1 MIGKNVTKN
10 DIYIRPLTPDDWESF
25 RVIRI
30 RAVNMHTGYVLVRP
44 GKTEKQ
50 TPDYWK
56 GILDGQGKQVF
67 GLFDKDKLIGITAVF
82 TWHEDP
88 TGKTGIMAMIFIE
101 PEYRGK
107 RYSSLFYKTC
117 IDFAKNYLVWDKLTI
132 GHRKGNESSRKGMT
146 NHGFQFKETEEIDW
160 PDDTRDIEYR
170 YELDLNGLR

>member
-1 MIGKNVTKN
+1 MSDIKN
-10 DIYIRPLTPDDWESF
+10 DIYIRPLTPDDWEGF
-25 RVIRI
+25 RAIRI

-44 GKTEKQ
+44 DKTEKQ
-50 TPDYWK
+50 TSEYWK
-56 GILDGQGKQVF
+56 EMLDGQGKQVF
-67 GLFDKDKLIGITAVF
+67 GLFDKDELIGITAVF
-82 TWHEDP
+82 TWREDP

-107 RYSSLFYKTC
+107 GYSSYFYKAC

-132 GHRKGNESSRKGMT
+132 GHRKGNEPSRKGMT

-170 YELDLNGLR
+170 YELDLKGLR

>member
-56 GILDGQGKQVF
+56 GMLDGQGKQVF

-107 RYSSLFYKTC
+107 RYSSLFLQNLY
-117 IDFAKNYLVWDKLTI
+117 
-132 GHRKGNESSRKGMT
+132 
-146 NHGFQFKETEEIDW
+146 
-160 PDDTRDIEYR
+160 
-170 YELDLNGLR
+170 